1 MSLDPKFLQY
11 PQRRHGMD
19 HDRYAWSMLETR
31 APIAWPDGRP
41 LALWINVCLE
51 HFPLDA
57 KGDGFKAHGSMT
69 MPYPDL
75 RHYTLRDYGNRV
87 GVHRVL
93 QALADHGLQASFA
106 VNGEVAVRYPSL
118 LRRIAATGAEILGHG
133 WNMDH
138 VHFGGLDAARERR
151 WIADTLAAL
160 SPYAPGGIRGWLS
173 PARSQ
178 SSHTPELLREAGLG
192 WCSDWVNDE
201 LPYRFETAHGPLATL
216 PLPLELEDRFVIGE
230 NLHAE
235 SEWADQCIDAADF
248 LHDEAR
254 ALGAGRL
261 LALNLHPWVIGQ
273 PHRIRHLERVLAH
286 FASMRH
292 ALWNAAPSAIASR
305 AHPALAIMRPE
316 RTLPYRAQAPR
327 SGPLP

>member
-1 MSLDPKFLQY
+1 
-11 PQRRHGMD
+11 
-19 HDRYAWSMLETR
+19 MLESRTR
-31 APIAWPDGRP
+31 VAWPEGKP

-57 KGDGFKAHGSMT
+57 KGEGFKAHGSMT

-87 GVHRVL
+87 GVFRVIE
-93 QALADHGLQASFA
+93 ALRAAGLKASFA
-106 VNGEVAVRYPSL
+106 VNGAVARRYPAL
-118 LRRIAATGAEILGHG
+118 MQRIAGAEIVGNG

-138 VHFGGLDAARERR
+138 VHYGGLDEARERR
-151 WIADTLAAL
+151 WIADTLDAL
-160 SPYAPGGIRGWLS
+160 VPHAPGGIRGWLS

-178 SSHTPELLREAGLG
+178 SQHTPELLREAGIT

-201 LPYRFETAHGPLATL
+201 LPYRFETTNGPLATL

-235 SEWADQCIDAADF
+235 SEWAEQCIDAADF
-248 LHDEAR
+248 LLAEAR
-254 ALGAGRL
+254 ALGAGRM

-273 PHRIRHLERVLAH
+273 PHRIKHLERVLAH
-286 FASMRH
+286 LAGMRD
-292 ALWNAAPSAIASR
+292 ALWNANPSAIVDYA
-305 AHPALAIMRPE
+305 AVL
-316 RTLPYRAQAPR
+316 
-327 SGPLP
+327 